1 MWPVEI
7 LLESSH
13 LDSVLIL
20 CHMVRAC
27 TGCYGDVHK
36 FLSILCIVQD
46 SFFILCMLQT
56 NLQN

>member
-27 TGCYGDVHK
+27 TGYYGDVHK
-36 FLSILCIVQD
+36 FLSILCIV
-46 SFFILCMLQT
+46 
-56 NLQN
+56 

>member
-27 TGCYGDVHK
+27 TGCYGDVHT
-36 FLSILCIVQD
+36 FLMLISKPKKNI
-46 SFFILCMLQT
+46 SFKT
-56 NLQN
+56 